1 MSTRRA
7 PSASS
12 GPMSLTANQ
21 TVPSS
26 DHRRV
31 ARALIIPAWH
41 AMLTIQPADRASQGD
56 QLADVVVL
64 RAPVVEGGEPAA
76 HVPHARAE
84 PVTQARRFS
93 TSRSSS
99 LTIQAAE
106 LPG

>member
-76 HVPHARAE
+76 HVPHARGGAGDAGAQVQYVAE
-84 PVTQARRFS
+84 F
-93 TSRSSS
+93 
-99 LTIQAAE
+99 L
-106 LPG
+106 LDDPGVFVF

>member
-7 PSASS
+7 ASASS
-12 GPMSLTANQ
+12 GPTSLTANQ

-41 AMLTIQPADRASQGD
+41 ALLTFQPADRAGQGD

-76 HVPHARAE
+76 HVPHARGGAGRHR
-84 PVTQARRFS
+84 PRCPTGS
-93 TSRSSS
+93 P
-99 LTIQAAE
+99 
-106 LPG
+106 PGRPKC